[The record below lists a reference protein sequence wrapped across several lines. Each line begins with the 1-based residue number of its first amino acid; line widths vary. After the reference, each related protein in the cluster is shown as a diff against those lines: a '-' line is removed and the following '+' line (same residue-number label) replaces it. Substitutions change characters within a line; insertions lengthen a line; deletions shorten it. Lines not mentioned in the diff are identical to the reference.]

1 MVDIRLIDALS
12 DAEREWKNL
21 SAEERDA
28 ISEIA
33 AAVEKQLE
41 IFTPTPGP
49 QTIAATSEA
58 DIIGYGGAAGGGKSY
73 LVAGLALTEHR
84 RTLIIRQQKV
94 QTLKFVQDFTK
105 VLGSRD
111 GYSSQGSQWTYDNR
125 LIEFGGLDNPGDEE
139 KWQGR
144 DHDLKAFDEATQMR
158 EAQVRYIA
166 GWNRTDDPTQRCRT
180 LLTFNPPTTAE
191 GRWVIRFFAPWLD
204 PKYDGVRAKDGELR
218 WFITLGD
225 NPDYET
231 PRERGAAPLVIIDGE
246 IVYDFDPEN
255 FSPEDI
261 IVPKSR
267 TFITARVTDNPY
279 YMATGY
285 ISQLQSLPEPLRTQ
299 MLKGD
304 FSAGVE
310 DDARQVIPTEWVEA
324 AMDRWRPLDHPLP
337 PMDSIGVD
345 AARGGN
351 MGSTLGAVG
360 RDKMVIARRH
370 GRWFAPLI
378 SIKGVDV
385 NNGGLAATQVIRF
398 RRDNAPVHLDVVG
411 IGTSPYDFLQ
421 SNHVHTLGMN
431 GAASSEEFDKSGLLA
446 FVNKRA
452 EWWWRLREALDPDN
466 PDPIM
471 LPDDE
476 GLLADLTAPLWF
488 LKPRGI
494 QIESKEDIVKR
505 LGRSPDRGD
514 AVAYALVA
522 TPKRQT
528 VVGALDP
535 QGLTVA
541 ATAQYQGDGY
551 SEDRYAEL
559 R

>member
-1 MVDIRLIDALS
+1 MIEALS
-12 DAEREWKNL
+12 AAAENWKNL
-21 SAEERDA
+21 TENEKEIVA
-28 ISEIA
+28 EIA

-49 QTIAATSEA
+49 QHMAATSDA

-73 LVAGLALTEHR
+73 LVAGLALTEHT

-94 QTLKFVQDFTK
+94 QTQKFVQDFTK

-111 GYSSQGSQWTYDNR
+111 GYSSNGSLWTYDNR

-158 EAQVRYIA
+158 EAQVRYIS
-166 GWNRTDDPTQRCRT
+166 GWNRTDNPAQRCRT

-191 GRWVIRFFAPWLD
+191 GRWVIKFFAPWLD
-204 PKYDGVRAKDGELR
+204 PKYPGERAKDGELR
-218 WFITLGD
+218 YFITLGK

-231 PRERGAAPLVIIDGE
+231 PRERGKAPLVIVDGE
-246 IVYDFDPEN
+246 VVYDFDPKNYE
-255 FSPEDI
+255 PEDI

-285 ISQLQSLPEPLRTQ
+285 LNQLQGLPEPLRTQ

-310 DDARQVIPTEWVEA
+310 DAAMQLIPTDWVEA
-324 AMDRWRPLDHPLP
+324 AMDRWRDPGFPLP
-337 PMDSIGVD
+337 EMDSMGVD

-360 RDKMVIARRH
+360 RDKMVISRRH
-370 GRWFAPLI
+370 GQWFAPLI
-378 SIKGVDV
+378 EIEGVDV
-385 NNGGLAATQVIRF
+385 NSGGLAASQVIRF
-398 RRDNAPVHLDVVG
+398 RRDNTPVHLDVIGV
-411 IGTSPYDFLQ
+411 GTSVYDFLQ
-421 SNHVHTLGMN
+421 SNHVHTLAMN
-431 GAASSEEFDKSGLLA
+431 GAASAEKERDKSGLLA
-446 FVNKRA
+446 FVNLRA
-452 EWWWRLREALDPDN
+452 LWWWRMREALDPDN
-466 PDPIM
+466 KNPIM

-476 GLLADLTAPLWF
+476 MLLADLTAPLWS
-488 LKPRGI
+488 LTPRGI
-494 QIESKEDIVKR
+494 QVESKDDIKKR
-505 LGRSPDRGD
+505 LGRSPDKAD
-514 AVAYALVA
+514 ATVYALVA
-522 TPKRQT
+522 TAKRQT
-528 VVGALDP
+528 VIGPLELTPIPGMGRGFYEADVYLD
-535 QGLTVA
+535 
-541 ATAQYQGDGY
+541 
-551 SEDRYAEL
+551 DRYAEL
-559 R
+559 K